1 MIWLGIDT
9 ANAPLSV
16 ALVKDGKT
24 LIEITQNIKLT
35 HSVGAMP
42 AIEELFERVQL
53 KPTDID
59 AIAVS
64 EGPGSYTGVR
74 IGVSI
79 AKTLAW
85 SLKKPLVGVSSL
97 KTLAANVSMF
107 NGLICP
113 LVDARRQNV
122 YTALYEGTTLEEV
135 MEDTHEHID
144 ELLIKLKMFDR
155 PVLFVGTDV
164 ELYKEHIEERI
175 GSLALYAPLSQ
186 SLPSASEVIRL
197 ATEMPLPSIEDT
209 HHCTPQYHRIA
220 EAEANWLKE
229 QKGNDNGS
237 LS

>member
-16 ALVKDGKT
+16 AIVKDGKT

-53 KPTDID
+53 KPSDLD

-164 ELYKEHIEERI
+164 EIYKEHIEERI

-197 ATEMPLPSIEDT
+197 ASEMPLPSVEDT
-209 HHCTPQYHRIA
+209 HHFTPQYRRIA

-237 LS
+237 IS